1 MEGGQ
6 DGTHGAYAQWDVG
19 AELKYVHDPA
29 LIPHP
34 PLVEQIASEIDDRSN
49 HAMSNRAKVNFIS
62 ILPEWMMS
70 ITLSRNKQLLLKTR
84 TSLMVWV
91 AYEYFL
97 SPLVV
102 RPTTKSSLAKV

>member
-70 ITLSRNKQLLLKTR
+70 ITLSRNEQLLLKTR

-91 AYEYFL
+91 AYVYFL
-97 SPLVV
+97 SPLEV

>member
-70 ITLSRNKQLLLKTR
+70 ITLSRNEQLLLKTR

-97 SPLVV
+97 SP
-102 RPTTKSSLAKV
+102 

>member
-70 ITLSRNKQLLLKTR
+70 ITLSRNEQLMLKTR

-102 RPTTKSSLAKV
+102 LPTTKYSLAKV

>member
-70 ITLSRNKQLLLKTR
+70 IILSRNEQLLLKTR
-84 TSLMVWV
+84 TSLMV
-91 AYEYFL
+91 
-97 SPLVV
+97 
-102 RPTTKSSLAKV
+102 

>member
-70 ITLSRNKQLLLKTR
+70 ITLFRNEQLLLKTR

>member
-49 HAMSNRAKVNFIS
+49 HAMSNRAKVKLYFYSPWVNDVYYFIQERAASVKDKNLANGMSRLWVIS
-62 ILPEWMMS
+62 IA
-70 ITLSRNKQLLLKTR
+70 LSGAFNHEIFTG
-84 TSLMVWV
+84 
-91 AYEYFL
+91 
-97 SPLVV
+97 
-102 RPTTKSSLAKV
+102 

>member
-70 ITLSRNKQLLLKTR
+70 ITLFRNEQLLLKTR

-102 RPTTKSSLAKV
+102 HPTTKSSLAKV

>member
-19 AELKYVHDPA
+19 VELKYVHDPA

-34 PLVEQIASEIDDRSN
+34 PMVEQIASEIDDRSN

-62 ILPEWMMS
+62 ILPE
-70 ITLSRNKQLLLKTR
+70 
-84 TSLMVWV
+84 
-91 AYEYFL
+91 
-97 SPLVV
+97 
-102 RPTTKSSLAKV
+102 

>member
-70 ITLSRNKQLLLKTR
+70 IILSRNEQLLLKTR

>member
-19 AELKYVHDPA
+19 AELKHVHDPA

-70 ITLSRNKQLLLKTR
+70 ITLSRNEQLLLKTR

-91 AYEYFL
+91 AYE
-97 SPLVV
+97 
-102 RPTTKSSLAKV
+102 

>member
-70 ITLSRNKQLLLKTR
+70 ITLSRNEQLLLKTR

-91 AYEYFL
+91 TYE
-97 SPLVV
+97 
-102 RPTTKSSLAKV
+102 

>member
-34 PLVEQIASEIDDRSN
+34 PMVEQIASEIDDRSN

-70 ITLSRNKQLLLKTR
+70 IILSRNEQLLLKTR

>member
-70 ITLSRNKQLLLKTR
+70 ITLSRNEQLLLKTR

-91 AYEYFL
+91 AFE
-97 SPLVV
+97 
-102 RPTTKSSLAKV
+102 

>member
-49 HAMSNRAKVNFIS
+49 HAMSNRVKVNFIS

-70 ITLSRNKQLLLKTR
+70 ITLSRNEQLLLKTR

-91 AYEYFL
+91 AYE
-97 SPLVV
+97 
-102 RPTTKSSLAKV
+102 

>member
-70 ITLSRNKQLLLKTR
+70 ITLSRNEQLLLKTR

-91 AYEYFL
+91 AYE
-97 SPLVV
+97 
-102 RPTTKSSLAKV
+102 

>member
-19 AELKYVHDPA
+19 AELMYVHDPA

-70 ITLSRNKQLLLKTR
+70 ITLSRNEQLLLKTR
-84 TSLMVWV
+84 TSLTVWV